1 MESKWFNFNLRMI
14 YLWNIK
20 HKQLQLSEKLISI
33 HVAERLSKLVI
44 GEYFVDIHIS
54 MPPL

>member
-33 HVAERLSKLVI
+33 HVTERLSKLVI